1 MYEIIERVRFSVS
14 IIQTDF
20 QTINSSLCSSISKQ
34 AVPENDQQ
42 RISFKFIYHLPNGL
56 LSADSR

>member
-1 MYEIIERVRFSVS
+1 MYEIIEHVRFSGS

-20 QTINSSLCSSISKQ
+20 QTINSNLCSSISKQ
-34 AVPENDQQ
+34 AVLENDQQ
-42 RISFKFIYHLPNGL
+42 KISFKFSYHLPNGL